1 MSAPTERTI
10 KRLFA
15 LSSNRC
21 AYPNCIAPIVHESGA
36 VTGDV
41 CHIKAQKRSGPRY
54 DPNQT
59 PEQRNAFE
67 NLVLFC
73 KNHHQVVDATPSTY
87 TVDLLQELK
96 EIQERDGT
104 VKLTQEAAHMA
115 SQLYASLTVS
125 VQSGRDSQVMIDSPG
140 SVQAKHIE
148 KIVVK
153 TASKKAPTI
162 TPEGGAVGHNL
173 HMRNYAL
180 HLIERYNDFQ
190 KWDAAKQGKGKYIV
204 IHNAIKKEFGMKWD
218 FVPQARFHELVR
230 FLQSRVL
237 NSKLGRIKNAHGEKC
252 FSTWEDWLNQQEGK
266 EDKTESPGR
275 LGPAL

>member
-1 MSAPTERTI
+1 MGTPTEKTI

-15 LSSNRC
+15 LSGNRC
-21 AYPNCIAPIVHESGA
+21 AYPDCMAPIMHESGA
-36 VTGDV
+36 IIGDV
-41 CHIKAQKRSGPRY
+41 CHIKAQKLGGPRY

-59 PEQRNAFE
+59 PEERNAFE
-67 NLVLFC
+67 NLILLC
-73 KNHHQVVDATPSTY
+73 KNHHQMVDATPSTY
-87 TVDLLQELK
+87 TVDLLQDIK
-96 EIQERDGT
+96 EVQERNGAT
-104 VKLTQEAAHMA
+104 ELTQEAAHMA
-115 SQLYASLTVS
+115 SRLYASLGVS
-125 VQSGRDSQVMIDSPG
+125 VQSGRDTQVMVDSPG

-204 IHNAIKKEFGMKWD
+204 IYNAIKKTFGMKWD
-218 FVPQARFHELVR
+218 FVPQARFHELVE
-230 FLQSRVL
+230 FLQFRIL
-237 NSKLGRIKNAHGEKC
+237 NSKLGRIKNAHREKC
-252 FSTWEDWLNQQEGK
+252 FSTWEDWLQDQQG
-266 EDKTESPGR
+266 ESDSGQQT
-275 LGPAL
+275 

>member
-1 MSAPTERTI
+1 MSVPTERTI

-15 LSSNRC
+15 LSGNRC
-21 AYPNCIAPIVHESGA
+21 AYPDCTAPIVHESGA

-41 CHIKAQKRSGPRY
+41 CHIKAQKRGGPRY

-59 PEQRNAFE
+59 VEQRNAFE

-104 VKLTQEAAHMA
+104 TELTQEAVSMA
-115 SQLYASLTVS
+115 SQLYASLGVS

-173 HMRNYAL
+173 RMRNYAL

-204 IHNAIKKEFGMKWD
+204 IHNAIKKTFGMKWD
-218 FVPQARFHELVR
+218 FVPQQRFFDLVD
-230 FLQSRVL
+230 FLQFRIL
-237 NSKLGRIKNAHGEKC
+237 NSKLGRIRKSQGEKC
-252 FSTWEDWLNQQEGK
+252 FSTWEEWLQEQQGEAQ
-266 EDKTESPGR
+266 DT
-275 LGPAL
+275 